1 MSRINWHAGFVAAM
15 KLELM
20 EDEEYL
26 EFKEEQY
33 LDGRKQRLDLL
44 IIKNDRSV
52 RLHNEIGANFD
63 KFNILEYKNPND
75 ELNAEHYYRL
85 LGYTSRYLYE
95 RHDHDVYPADAYTMT
110 IVRQGI
116 PREMFR
122 QLKADGIDSA
132 EVMTGIFE
140 LSGKLPF
147 MTQIIVS
154 ERLPSNGR
162 HAWLRGLTNKAGK
175 RDLDSIIENSR
186 GLDSKYKEHAEYV
199 MDVFVRANTGLM
211 NEIKKEGGRMCRAV
225 NELFA
230 DEINEMKAV
239 LADKETQLEDSKM
252 ELADTKMQLADKD
265 TKLADNAV
273 QIKTLTDRIAQL
285 ENELR
290 LAKK

>member
-20 EDEEYL
+20 EDEDYL
-26 EFKEEQY
+26 EFREEQY

-52 RLHNEIGANFD
+52 KIHNEIGANFD

-110 IVRQGI
+110 IVRHGI

-122 QLKADGIDSA
+122 QLKADGIDSV
-132 EVMTGIFE
+132 EVMPGIYE

-147 MTQIIVS
+147 MTQVVVTG
-154 ERLPSNGR
+154 RLPDNGR
-162 HAWLRGLTNKAGK
+162 HVWLRGLTNKAGK
-175 RDLDSIIENSR
+175 RDLGSIVENSR
-186 GLDSKYKEHAEYV
+186 DLNPKYKEHAEDV
-199 MDVFVRANTGLM
+199 MDVFVRANAGLM
-211 NEIKKEGGRMCRAV
+211 NEIKKEGGSMCRAV

-239 LADKETQLEDSKM
+239 YADEINEMK
-252 ELADTKMQLADKD
+252 AVLADKD
-265 TKLADNAV
+265 TQLADNAV

-290 LAKK
+290 LAKM